1 MNSPL
6 DNPISSRATDPM
18 TGRGGD
24 VAPRLTAIV
33 VGVVSVACV
42 VVGIATALATHHF
55 LADSSTDGSMD
66 AQGSILLAQA
76 VIAVVT
82 LVVAALVGLFL
93 LRRQVRSMR
102 HAVEEEAHDLSEQQI
117 RRFVSDASHELRTP
131 LAAIR
136 GYAELAQSYPDHT
149 ATALERVDAASMR
162 MTSMIDNLLLLARLD
177 AGGPLAYAT
186 VDLPTLLGGE
196 VEVARRAHPG
206 HRFRIEESAA
216 TGTVTGDPERL
227 QQAAAQLLAN
237 AGANTPEGTT
247 VTVRLR
253 PDGFDVHDDGPGL
266 PPDVAAHAFERF
278 ARDQR
283 SRARPHGAGLGLA
296 LVDAIVEAHGGRVIL
311 ESRPGDTTFSVRL
324 PVG

>member
-1 MNSPL
+1 MS
-6 DNPISSRATDPM
+6 NPSE
-18 TGRGGD
+18 D
-24 VAPRLTAIV
+24 VTPRLTAIV

-42 VVGIATALATHHF
+42 VVGIATALATRHF
-55 LADSSTDGSMD
+55 VADGSAD
-66 AQGSILLAQA
+66 GQGSILLAQA

-82 LVVAALVGLFL
+82 LVAAALVGLFL

-102 HAVEEEAHDLSEQQI
+102 DAVKEEAHDLSEQQI

-186 VDLPTLLGGE
+186 VDLPSLLVDE
-196 VEVARRAHPG
+196 VVRARRAHPE
-206 HRFRIEESAA
+206 HHFRLEEAA
-216 TGTVTGDPERL
+216 AIGTVTGDPERL

-237 AGANTPEGTT
+237 AGTNTPAGTT

-266 PPDVAAHAFERF
+266 PADLAAHAFERF
-278 ARDQR
+278 ARDQK

-296 LVDAIVEAHGGRVIL
+296 LVDAIVDAHGGRVVL
-311 ESRPGDTTFSVRL
+311 ESQPGDTTFSVHL